1 MQRVLMWKKKKERGS
16 MRILI
21 RNISP
26 QQYDKL
32 SFFMKPNVTLQFCG
46 LSVKYKNYTADW
58 SLF

>member
-32 SFFMKPNVTLQFCG
+32 SFFMNLM
-46 LSVKYKNYTADW
+46 
-58 SLF
+58 

>member
-32 SFFMKPNVTLQFCG
+32 MKPNVTLQFCG